1 MSGGFD
7 DAFLVEVRERNNIV
21 SVVGDYVSLKKA
33 GHASFKGL
41 CPFHSEK
48 SPSFN
53 VHEDRQFFYCFGCQA
68 GGDVITFV
76 RELNGYSFVEAIRH
90 LAERA
95 GLQVPELRP
104 QSPEGGRRG
113 ASRAPRAS
121 KSERDLFYEIGAVAQ
136 RFFTETLQTMEGT
149 ACRDYLRQRGVDAK
163 ATERH
168 GLGFAPDRWDGLLN
182 RLREAEVPA
191 EVAER
196 LGLIVPRSSG
206 GPGYYDRFRNR
217 LTFPIRSNAGD
228 VIAFGG
234 RTLSTEKDVA
244 KYVNSPDSPV
254 YSKGDT
260 LFGLYEARQA
270 MRREGWAVVVEG
282 NLDLVRL
289 AQFGIENVVAP
300 MGTALTAAQC
310 TLLKRFAPRAVLLYD
325 GDNAGRAAAEKA
337 VPLALAE
344 GLAVSVAVLPDG
356 EDPDTFVGNQGADA
370 LRALMARA
378 VPGFEH
384 LVLHCILPRI
394 GEVRG
399 ARASLTAAQEVA
411 PTLELVRDPAER
423 HLYQRQL
430 AEILGLDE
438 GELVRLLKAS
448 PRRRTRVDATNPMT
462 PAARQSVAAPRT
474 PPPSSELDL
483 LKLMMLAPESCA
495 LYTAHDVEALVTHP
509 GVRDAAEQLVR
520 RWETDGAIELASF
533 VSSLDDTVLR
543 ETLFKSLASAPP
555 IGADWM
561 APFEQLE
568 TRLKREAFQRRL
580 STLKLDERR
589 ATLAGDELGAMR
601 VLMERQKIQRQLEAL
616 RATRG

>member
-90 LAERA
+90 LADRA

-104 QSPEGGRRG
+104 QSPGSGLPRR
-113 ASRAPRAS
+113 PRVS
-121 KSERDLFYEIGAVAQ
+121 KTERDLFYEIGAIAQ
-136 RFFTETLQTMEGT
+136 RFFAETLQTMEGT
-149 ACRDYLRQRGVDAK
+149 ACREYLRQRGVDAK
-163 ATERH
+163 ATERF
-168 GLGFAPDRWDGLLN
+168 GLGFAPDRWDGLIA
-182 RLREAEVPA
+182 RLQAEQVPA
-191 EVAER
+191 ELAET
-196 LGLIVPRSSG
+196 LGLIVRKSSG
-206 GPGYYDRFRNR
+206 GGFYDRFRNR

-260 LFGLYEARQA
+260 LFGMYEARQA
-270 MRREGWAVVVEG
+270 IRREGWTIVVEG

-289 AQFGIENVVAP
+289 SQFGLENVVAP
-300 MGTALTAAQC
+300 MGTALTPVQC
-310 TLLKRFAPRAVLLYD
+310 NLLNRLTPRAVLLYD
-325 GDNAGRAAAEKA
+325 GDRAGRAAAEKA
-337 VPLALAE
+337 VPLTLAE
-344 GLAVSVAVLPDG
+344 GLMANVAVLPDG
-356 EDPDTFVGNQGADA
+356 EDPDTFIGKHGAAD
-370 LRALMARA
+370 LRSLLDRA
-378 VPGFEH
+378 VPGFEY
-384 LVLHCILPRI
+384 LLEQCVVPRL
-394 GEVRG
+394 GENRG
-399 ARASLTAAQEVA
+399 AQAALAAVHEIA
-411 PTLELVRDPAER
+411 PALELVRDPDALR
-423 HLYQRQL
+423 LYQQRL
-430 AEILGLDE
+430 AMILGLDE
-438 GELVRLLKAS
+438 AEVVRLLKAS

-580 STLKLDERR
+580 ATLKLDERR